1 MDNEHLVDNEESIKL
16 NVEMGDQNGTIL
28 LSSIYGSY
36 NYSCD
41 IDLREGEI
49 AKFKCSHC
57 NTHITSDTECLTC
70 GADMVPFYLTM
81 GGKVTICS
89 RSGCKN
95 HTVEFTNLSDALKRL
110 YQEYGFRGREYPQLT
125 EEEVKHREKMKKVE
139 KRDENKEIIESGT
152 YLQTYCPHCK
162 KSMIEEDMIKL
173 KIINDKDEEGFVMLS
188 PYMNVFTS
196 KSTVFLPEAE
206 QAKELKCPHCNHSLV
221 EKEKH
226 CDWCESPIARINV
239 TARTKFIDFY
249 LCTKKGCRWHGLS
262 NDDLYDIKM
271 EDSLEW

>member
-1 MDNEHLVDNEESIKL
+1 MDNKNLVDNEESIKL
-16 NVEMGDQNGTIL
+16 NVKMENQKGTIY

-41 IDLREGEI
+41 IELKEGSI
-49 AKFKCSHC
+49 AKFFCPHC
-57 NTHITSDTECLTC
+57 TSHITSETECLTC
-70 GADMVPFYLTM
+70 GANMVPFYLTM

-95 HTVEFTNLSDALKRL
+95 HTVEFANLSDALKRL
-110 YQEYGFRGREYPQLT
+110 YQEYGFRGREYPQLS
-125 EEEVKHREKMKKVE
+125 EEESEKMKKREKRE

-152 YLQTYCPHCK
+152 FLQTYCPHCK
-162 KSMIEEDMIKL
+162 KSLIEEDLIKL
-173 KIINDKDEEGFVMLS
+173 KIINAKGEEGLVMLS

-196 KSTVFLPEAE
+196 KSTVFLQEAK
-206 QAKELKCPHCNHSLV
+206 QAKDLICPHCDHSLV

-226 CDWCESPIARINV
+226 CEWCESPIARINV

-249 LCTKKGCRWHGLS
+249 ICTKKGCRWHGLS